1 MAKPEDTDAL
11 TKAINKLRKAQEA
24 SIITEKARAALG
36 MSTSA
41 SRAAQ
46 KSENDRLRVVQDS
59 QRKIAMAIRKAD
71 DDARRVAKS
80 ADAWQRRSDSTN
92 EREAKNS
99 AKRVGKLKLYEEQ
112 AHATQAAE
120 NAATSAAAEAAAIGA
135 VEAVAMATV
144 TAVVA
149 LATATAWLA
158 AKAIEVTE
166 QRAAL
171 LATFAALGGGAAAGK
186 QTLAMVDALSE
197 KLPMAASQ
205 IATVTK
211 NLESAGFRGQA
222 LGKAVEAVAAATAIM
237 HDESGGAAA
246 QKMLQVLAEGGQ
258 GAKKMA
264 DAISKGGA
272 KSNKLL
278 QQMGLSSK
286 DVTLALK
293 EMGVKG
299 TASADQVGMAVEKA
313 LAKKGKGPL
322 EEMAMTMPVMLAK
335 LKEGF
340 LSLFEGLGPS
350 VKPFMTAVQSLFGQF
365 TRGKAPMKALRAV
378 VTEVFGTIFRY
389 ATMAVK
395 AVSAFV
401 KENFTAKNV
410 ASTWNDIKTRV
421 AQVVNVLGKV
431 WSVMGP
437 IVTSK
442 PFLDSL
448 AMVFKIIG
456 VVVLVTVSAM
466 ATLSA
471 MMGALAAAVMFLG
484 GALWSAIGSLIN
496 LAAAG
501 IGAVNEFVAGLVQ
514 GILNGIGDFVAA
526 VSAMASAGLA
536 AFKSIFQINSP
547 SAVMDQMGGHVAEG
561 AAQGVEGGQGRVEGA
576 ATKLGAGMIGATAG
590 GAKGGKSGAGGGI
603 TVNGG
608 LHLHAS
614 AGTTESMAE
623 ELFAAFLDR
632 MATMAGA

>member
-46 KSENDRLRVVQDS
+46 KSEKDRLKVVQDS
-59 QRKIAMAIRKAD
+59 QKKIAQAVKDADKVLKQRD
-71 DDARRVAKS
+71 DDAKKS
-80 ADAWQRRSDSTN
+80 A
-92 EREAKNS
+92 
-99 AKRVGKLKLYEEQ
+99 GEQ
-112 AHATQAAE
+112 KKKWDETVKASRKAHAEYIEQ
-120 NAATSAAAEAAAIGA
+120 NNVTSAMSEAMSQASWAIGA
-135 VEAVAMATV
+135 VEVVAAAAVA
-144 TAVVA
+144 AVVA
-149 LATATAWLA
+149 LGAGIGYLA

-205 IATVTK
+205 IATITK

-484 GALWSAIGSLIN
+484 AALWSAIGSLIN

-501 IGAVNEFVAGLVQ
+501 LGAVNEFVAGLVQ

-590 GAKGGKSGAGGGI
+590 GAKGGKGGSGGGV
-603 TVNGG
+603 TVGE
-608 LHLHAS
+608 LHLHTSAS
-614 AGTTESMAE
+614 TTEAMAE
-623 ELFAAFLDR
+623 ELFASFLDR